1 VISLNLFFDSKIE
14 CFYNDITQIFN
25 RDAVFQFVS
34 WRPLDEDPHPS
45 VIDIVVENMGRVNF
59 GEPHDFIQKKGLWEG
74 HVSLDSIRL
83 SDWKMIP
90 LEFKGDWVR
99 NLNNWNPF
107 SKRSVGQPGP
117 LLVRASLYVPEPIS
131 DTFIDMSSWGK
142 GVVFVNGFN
151 LGRYWSYMG
160 PQKTLYLPAPLLKRG
175 ENTVRIISQLK
186 NCTN

>member
-45 VIDIVVENMGRVNF
+45 VIDIVVQLWRTWDGLTLAKRFINCGRA
-59 GEPHDFIQKKGLWEG
+59 D
-74 HVSLDSIRL
+74 IRRFL
-83 SDWKMIP
+83 GK
-90 LEFKGDWVR
+90 FV
-99 NLNNWNPF
+99 
-107 SKRSVGQPGP
+107 
-117 LLVRASLYVPEPIS
+117 
-131 DTFIDMSSWGK
+131 TMSSWVK

-151 LGRYWSYMG
+151 LGCYWSYMG
-160 PQKTLYLPAPLLKRG
+160 PQKTIFIPAPLLKRG

>member
-1 VISLNLFFDSKIE
+1 
-14 CFYNDITQIFN
+14 
-25 RDAVFQFVS
+25 
-34 WRPLDEDPHPS
+34 
-45 VIDIVVENMGRVNF
+45 
-59 GEPHDFIQKKGLWEG
+59 
-74 HVSLDSIRL
+74 
-83 SDWKMIP
+83 MIP

-99 NLNNWNPF
+99 NLKNWNPF

-175 ENTVRIISQLK
+175 ENTVRIISH
-186 NCTN
+186 N